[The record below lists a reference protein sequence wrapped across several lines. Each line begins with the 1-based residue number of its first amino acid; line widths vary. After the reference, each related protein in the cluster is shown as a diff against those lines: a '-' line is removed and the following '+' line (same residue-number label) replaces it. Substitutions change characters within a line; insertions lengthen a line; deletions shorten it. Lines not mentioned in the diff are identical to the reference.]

1 MSANRE
7 DDRRMNEAY
16 LNQDAMGLVQQRDP
30 NKNLKYPAK
39 HDKQNSN
46 LRQFYGL
53 TNGAKIS
60 DARIGT
66 SPDLS
71 HSDQE
76 KKVHG
81 YIDMKSKQTI
91 DTPENPEIIIVGLYK
106 TDLQYLRRA
115 IKDELKQ
122 YSDAMEV
129 DEESLKENGVIGKF
143 IDKHSAFIAKIKALD
158 DVKKQMD
165 KPSYKRKI
173 TLAKRRL

>member
-30 NKNLKYPAK
+30 NKNLKYPAEY
-39 HDKQNSN
+39 DKGNSN
-46 LRQFYGL
+46 YRQFAGL
-53 TNGAKIS
+53 NNGAKLS

-76 KKVHG
+76 KEVYG
-81 YIDMKSKQTI
+81 YIEMKSKQTI
-91 DTPENPEIIIVGLYK
+91 ATPDNPEIIIVGLYK

-129 DEESLKENGVIGKF
+129 ASESMKENGVIGKLT
-143 IDKHSAFIAKIKALD
+143 DKHSAFIAKIKALE
-158 DVKKQMD
+158 DVKNEMD
-165 KPSYKRKI
+165 KPSYKRKL